1 MPFAKLQ
8 HELAFV
14 AKAARDSAKRAVFAA
29 AIETRPQRDIHATL
43 VLRLFSR
50 LGLRLCPSSASPL
63 MELSVLQLPG
73 RTRTCSGGNDC
84 YSRQHSYSQGLRMA
98 QVLVF
103 PSYYALFHLSAD
115 GKDYDPP
122 ACLRIGRHG
131 LALLPRQAKQTLL
144 TSIGSVHMDNE

>member
-8 HELAFV
+8 HEMAFV

-29 AIETRPQRDIHATL
+29 ASETRPQRDIHATL

-63 MELSVLQLPG
+63 TELSILQLPG

-84 YSRQHSYSQGLRMA
+84 HGSTAFILLRVENGLGA
-98 QVLVF
+98 FFSLH
-103 PSYYALFHLSAD
+103 YALFHLSAD

-122 ACLRIGRHG
+122 ACL
-131 LALLPRQAKQTLL
+131 
-144 TSIGSVHMDNE
+144 SIGPARFGPAPWASKTDIVNINRLSAYGQ